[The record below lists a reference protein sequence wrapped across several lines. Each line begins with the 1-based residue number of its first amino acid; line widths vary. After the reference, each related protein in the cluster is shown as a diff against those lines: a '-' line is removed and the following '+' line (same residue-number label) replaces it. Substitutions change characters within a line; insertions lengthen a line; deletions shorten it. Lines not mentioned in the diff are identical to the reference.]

1 MFTSETLLAAE
12 DRLLARAEE
21 MTAPE
26 VSLDVI
32 ERVTRKE
39 HLLSAEQ
46 SKTLASIAVSG
57 RQVDLLVGPAGAGK
71 TTAMHALK
79 TRLDEGARKEQR
91 RRARP
96 ERRRCAGARRGL
108 GHRV

>member
-1 MFTSETLLAAE
+1 
-12 DRLLARAEE
+12 
-21 MTAPE
+21 
-26 VSLDVI
+26 VI

-46 SKTLASIAVSG
+46 SETLGCIAVSG

-79 TRLDEGARKEQR
+79 TAWT
-91 RRARP
+91 
-96 ERRRCAGARRGL
+96 
-108 GHRV
+108 